1 MKLSC
6 VFLAAVL
13 ISPAIP
19 AAAQSRVF
27 FDPALRAEG
36 IFCRDFQRNPD
47 GSWSP
52 IRKVTIL
59 GTSGPFSVE
68 PYEKFNLD
76 STVMSVNI
84 SEILDSRCLLPHP
97 RRCCS

>member
-1 MKLSC
+1 MKSIC
-6 VFLAAVL
+6 VFVAASL
-13 ISPAIP
+13 ISPAMP

-27 FDPALRAEG
+27 FDPALHARG
-36 IFCRDFQRNPD
+36 IFCRDFQHNPD

-52 IRKVTIL
+52 VRKVTIL

-68 PYEKFNLD
+68 PYEKFSLN